1 MHLNVF
7 KYRLGRALEFVKE
20 GLALMSVNPGL
31 LVFMEDLEGV
41 SVASPSRLRSWHQ
54 QRAIKGELSSLSRT
68 CKVCDEGAWRHRKEE
83 VLWLK
88 VFLTFY
94 VFLEVQEATY
104 RCLLSMPKKM

>member
-1 MHLNVF
+1 
-7 KYRLGRALEFVKE
+7 
-20 GLALMSVNPGL
+20 MSVNPGL

-88 VFLTFY
+88 ALMRRTSVCISLDYALVRGKT
-94 VFLEVQEATY
+94 
-104 RCLLSMPKKM
+104 

>member
-7 KYRLGRALEFVKE
+7 KYRLGRALEFMKE

-54 QRAIKGELSSLSRT
+54 Q
-68 CKVCDEGAWRHRKEE
+68 
-83 VLWLK
+83 
-88 VFLTFY
+88 
-94 VFLEVQEATY
+94 
-104 RCLLSMPKKM
+104 